1 MANNVKGKTTL
12 SPHESAALM
21 LGWHATW
28 NPGNVHLSQ
37 CHLEWLLSQFVGVL
51 WISKQCHMAAENN
64 SNIPLEGRLPINPS
78 HSFLKR
84 SETLEFV
91 KFTDLWIPLA
101 NSNVSAIYIHTYIH
115 TYIHIYCSEN
125 NLPIFGV
132 SCFLRF
138 CFTIVYLLCFL
149 LFLVLIRICLAYTG
163 HE

>member
-51 WISKQCHMAAENN
+51 WINKQCHMAAENN

-101 NSNVSAIYIHTYIH
+101 NSNVSAIYIHTYIR
-115 TYIHIYCSEN
+115 TYIHIYIYIHTYIHTYIWQWHATPVLLPGKSHGRRSLVGCS
-125 NLPIFGV
+125 PWG
-132 SCFLRF
+132 R
-138 CFTIVYLLCFL
+138 
-149 LFLVLIRICLAYTG
+149 
-163 HE
+163 

>member
-51 WISKQCHMAAENN
+51 WINKQCHMAAENN

-101 NSNVSAIYIHTYIH
+101 NSNVSAIYIHTYIR
-115 TYIHIYCSEN
+115 TYISTVQKIIYQ
-125 NLPIFGV
+125 
-132 SCFLRF
+132 FLEYLVFLDFVLQLFICCAF
-138 CFTIVYLLCFL
+138 CYFWF
-149 LFLVLIRICLAYTG
+149 
-163 HE
+163 